1 MVSQVVLIPSLLAP
15 VLLLSQRAGQMGE
28 LPQGPGA
35 DCKLMVRNENM
46 HRAPLQSSTVR
57 LSISVFWYVAFSL
70 RTLGLNRHR
79 TSTLSL
85 NRVGWLFDGR
95 FVRVSHKIPY
105 PRSFGSFGLHPL
117 VEF

>member
-1 MVSQVVLIPSLLAP
+1 MFLSPVCLLLCCFYHRGQARWESYPKALVLIA
-15 VLLLSQRAGQMGE
+15 
-28 LPQGPGA
+28 
-35 DCKLMVRNENM
+35 KLMVRNENM